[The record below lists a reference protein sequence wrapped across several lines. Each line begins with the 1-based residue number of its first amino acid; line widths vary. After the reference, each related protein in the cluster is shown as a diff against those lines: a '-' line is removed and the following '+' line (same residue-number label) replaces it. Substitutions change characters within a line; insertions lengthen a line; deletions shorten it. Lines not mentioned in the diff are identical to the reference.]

1 MAMFHKLGLEPV
13 AAPAGHL
20 VRQTPPGSPGSFFPA
35 SAALQAAKIAVY
47 EYLGLAWARL
57 RGVI

>member
-1 MAMFHKLGLEPV
+1 MAMFHKLGLKPV

-20 VRQTPPGSPGSFFPA
+20 VLQTPRWSPGSFFPA
-35 SAALQAAKIAVY
+35 SGALHKAEIAFY

-57 RGVI
+57 RGAI